1 MTIWLDGEGTLLLRR
16 ALAAHLGEC
25 GDCREV
31 ARISERHVAARAAI
45 PLGPLLGTPWV
56 GAELGA
62 PTMEAGWRA
71 LAGKLIQVSFAK
83 ATSVTLSASA
93 IIALAGTAL
102 ASGAMP
108 ELSNS
113 FTAVVRP
120 PQSAVQLS
128 ETRSEHVAAP
138 EATGMPRITV
148 PDLAPFAQGSNAT
161 GSAAPYAADVEAS
174 PFGRLTIEDIAT
186 LLSATR
192 TLLERLASTGEIP
205 IAVRDALATIDA
217 LPDVGQLAGDVTTL
231 GQQAPIAIS
240 VVPNVIESA
249 VPESERTAIAL
260 PESAADATPSDVAPE
275 NHMDGDAS
283 AVTSPEVLL
292 AGVIP
297 EVPQESPAPEIV
309 ADPGE
314 IVPETIPEVVL
325 PELSEGLLP

>member
-1 MTIWLDGEGTLLLRR
+1 
-16 ALAAHLGEC
+16 
-25 GDCREV
+25 
-31 ARISERHVAARAAI
+31 
-45 PLGPLLGTPWV
+45 
-56 GAELGA
+56 
-62 PTMEAGWRA
+62 
-71 LAGKLIQVSFAK
+71 
-83 ATSVTLSASA
+83 
-93 IIALAGTAL
+93 
-102 ASGAMP
+102 
-108 ELSNS
+108 
-113 FTAVVRP
+113 
-120 PQSAVQLS
+120 
-128 ETRSEHVAAP
+128 
-138 EATGMPRITV
+138 
-148 PDLAPFAQGSNAT
+148 
-161 GSAAPYAADVEAS
+161 
-174 PFGRLTIEDIAT
+174 
-186 LLSATR
+186 
-192 TLLERLASTGEIP
+192 LLERLASTGEIP